1 MSADMAGGRGEDR
14 EAREGDFHACKK
26 PVTCYRRKAA
36 SGTIKVQ
43 EESRLWHN
51 QSHHLSFQD
60 KKQSFF

>member
-1 MSADMAGGRGEDR
+1 MSADMAGGQGEERGVR
-14 EAREGDFHACKK
+14 GRFPRMQQAGD
-26 PVTCYRRKAA
+26 PL
-36 SGTIKVQ
+36 Q